1 MDHLDDRSHLSCHV
15 TDFLP
20 TQTTSFILLLIL
32 LAMESLLMLEQRD
45 MLCLTLLSLRGKN
58 SVQPS

>member
-32 LAMESLLMLEQRD
+32 LIQWLLMLEQRD